1 MPTTIIMPQLG
12 ESVAEGVIGKWLKQE
27 GDRIDKDE
35 PIVEVITDK
44 VNAEIPSP
52 VGGTVQKITQPEGAT
67 VAVGQEIAIIGDDG
81 GVGTEETAASAGA
94 ANGQTSDGSG
104 VMSAPAAESSSTPAQ
119 AHAGGSATATAAPE
133 NARGE
138 RVRTSPLVKR

>member
-27 GDRIDKDE
+27 GDHIDQDE

-52 VGGTVQKITQPEGAT
+52 VGGTLQKISQPEGAT
-67 VAVGQEIAIIGDDG
+67 VAVGQEIAIIGDG
-81 GVGTEETAASAGA
+81 GGAGQDAEPTTVGTAAAAGGNGAVASSTHSSMGASA
-94 ANGQTSDGSG
+94 QPE
-104 VMSAPAAESSSTPAQ
+104 PA
-119 AHAGGSATATAAPE
+119 GIGTATVEPQRA
-133 NARGE
+133 
-138 RVRTSPLVKR
+138 

>member
-104 VMSAPAAESSSTPAQ
+104 VMSDMKAIPRGRNGRATCVGDMRSSHRARS
-119 AHAGGSATATAAPE
+119 GG
-133 NARGE
+133 
-138 RVRTSPLVKR
+138 